1 MRRDESGQT
10 LVVIVLFAGIV
21 LLGLLAMALDVG
33 YLFHEKRMAQAAAAS
48 AAAEE
53 YTYNNSLGAASTNA
67 AYAAAAANGFDH
79 NAAVNPA
86 SVNVSISSSG
96 NYSNTSTSAPTTW
109 TVVQV
114 SRPIQTFFLGAFI
127 KSLRTMTVSATASAA
142 GGQSSP
148 TCVCLEGTSGTDLSI
163 SGGSKLTASSCGI
176 VTDSNSSSPITVSGG
191 STLCAESISAQSAWD
206 NSTNINNGSSI
217 CSSAD
222 IVQSSAFSCAPA
234 MPVVPAADY
243 ASCVG
248 DPTGGGSW
256 GATGKYVLG
265 PSSSTNSIC
274 YTSLV
279 VGGNGA
285 TVTLNPG
292 VYVINGGQL
301 HFESGANGHSNL
313 GGNGV
318 FFYLVN
324 GASVVF
330 DNGANVNL
338 VAGGN
343 TQSSGSTAP
352 DVGPSGT
359 YNHVVIYQDT
369 SDTKAIDFEGGSA
382 TYFNGGIYAPGAAL
396 TLGNGSTSTVKTD
409 VVAKTMSITGGVSF
423 TAYPVSNLGTMNTTV
438 TTLSQ

>member
-1 MRRDESGQT
+1 
-10 LVVIVLFAGIV
+10 
-21 LLGLLAMALDVG
+21 
-33 YLFHEKRMAQAAAAS
+33 
-48 AAAEE
+48 
-53 YTYNNSLGAASTNA
+53 
-67 AYAAAAANGFDH
+67 
-79 NAAVNPA
+79 
-86 SVNVSISSSG
+86 
-96 NYSNTSTSAPTTW
+96 
-109 TVVQV
+109 
-114 SRPIQTFFLGAFI
+114 
-127 KSLRTMTVSATASAA
+127 
-142 GGQSSP
+142 
-148 TCVCLEGTSGTDLSI
+148 
-163 SGGSKLTASSCGI
+163 
-176 VTDSNSSSPITVSGG
+176 
-191 STLCAESISAQSAWD
+191 
-206 NSTNINNGSSI
+206 
-217 CSSAD
+217 
-222 IVQSSAFSCAPA
+222 
-234 MPVVPAADY
+234 
-243 ASCVG
+243 
-248 DPTGGGSW
+248 
-256 GATGKYVLG
+256 
-265 PSSSTNSIC
+265 
-274 YTSLV
+274 V

-369 SDTKAIDFEGGSA
+369 SD
-382 TYFNGGIYAPGAAL
+382 NGGIYAPGAAL

-438 TTLSQ
+438 TKLSQ

>member
-1 MRRDESGQT
+1 
-10 LVVIVLFAGIV
+10 
-21 LLGLLAMALDVG
+21 
-33 YLFHEKRMAQAAAAS
+33 
-48 AAAEE
+48 
-53 YTYNNSLGAASTNA
+53 
-67 AYAAAAANGFDH
+67 
-79 NAAVNPA
+79 
-86 SVNVSISSSG
+86 
-96 NYSNTSTSAPTTW
+96 
-109 TVVQV
+109 
-114 SRPIQTFFLGAFI
+114 
-127 KSLRTMTVSATASAA
+127 
-142 GGQSSP
+142 
-148 TCVCLEGTSGTDLSI
+148 
-163 SGGSKLTASSCGI
+163 
-176 VTDSNSSSPITVSGG
+176 
-191 STLCAESISAQSAWD
+191 
-206 NSTNINNGSSI
+206 
-217 CSSAD
+217 
-222 IVQSSAFSCAPA
+222 
-234 MPVVPAADY
+234 
-243 ASCVG
+243 
-248 DPTGGGSW
+248 
-256 GATGKYVLG
+256 VLG

-438 TTLSQ
+438 TKLSQ